1 MRNIYFISNLH
12 DELYPQNTRSNFST
26 FIHPG
31 CLRYIADGPIEAAVT
46 AVSIDNSRKSLTT
59 SETSECIGVRSNI
72 CQPIISSSNFDALLC
87 WFDVE
92 TQHKNS
98 IIHKSFKNPA
108 FFPTTKQLLAC
119 ANFEIIDLKTKKQ
132 PSFST
137 GSPTFIIVA
146 VKKQTPRM
154 KNPFNILLDSSCA
167 VSKSYFPSN
176 NNMEFT
182 IQLPK
187 RLEFQKDWIV
197 ALKSISFTSK
207 FFNIY
212 DFSVVTEDHLGNI
225 RKFVLKDGY
234 FDSLQDW
241 LTDIYQE
248 LSGHLWLKKDEA
260 DKVIVYPM
268 KKLKR
273 VQFSDNMKRFLKLPS
288 TYTSDYFSTNSRLE
302 SEGPLDMT
310 VLIPQHF
317 LVCCNMIEHS
327 IVGGQQ
333 LQVLKL
339 ISNETQEKKKNKG
352 NLFHYESYNNEFIKI
367 GLKEFDKIS
376 LKIMSINGSTIKCD
390 SNVATQLQ
398 LLFVNTNSQ

>member
-12 DELYPQNTRSNFST
+12 DDIYPHNTRSNFST
-26 FIHPG
+26 FIHPSS
-31 CLRYIADGPIEAAVT
+31 LRYISDGPIEAAVT
-46 AVSIDNSRKSLTT
+46 GVSLDNSRLSTYD
-59 SETSECIGVRSNI
+59 TSECIGIKSNI
-72 CQPIISSSNFDALLC
+72 CQPIISSSNFEALLC
-87 WFDVE
+87 WFDIE
-92 TQHKNS
+92 TQHKDS

-108 FFPTTKQLLAC
+108 FFPTTKQLLAS
-119 ANFEIIDLKTKKQ
+119 ATFEIIDLKTKKQ

-154 KNPFNILLDSSCA
+154 KNPFNILLDSSCT

-197 ALKSISFTSK
+197 ALKSISFTRK
-207 FFNIY
+207 FYNVY
-212 DFSVVTEDHLGNI
+212 DFTVETEDLSGQI
-225 RKFVLKDGY
+225 KKIVLRDGY
-234 FDSLQDW
+234 YDSLQNW
-241 LTDIYQE
+241 LKEIYQD
-248 LSGHLWLKKDEA
+248 LSGHLWLKKDSS
-260 DKVIVYPM
+260 DKVTIYPM

-273 VQFSDNMKRFLKLPS
+273 VQFSNNMRSFLKLPS
-288 TYTSDYFSTNSRLE
+288 TYNSDYFLTNSRLE
-302 SEGPLDMT
+302 SEQPVDMSS
-310 VLIPQHF
+310 LIPQHF
-317 LVCCNMIEHS
+317 LICCNMIEHS

-339 ISNETQEKKKNKG
+339 LSNETQEKKN
-352 NLFHYESYNNEFIKI
+352 NRTLFHYESYNNEFIKI
-367 GLKEFDKIS
+367 GLKEFDTIS

-390 SNVATQLQ
+390 SNLATRLQ